1 MLHLYLGEAVSSG
14 EACKELVRRSL
25 ESSRLPYLTV
35 TPTFSTRPVHGYLS
49 GEHFTCWRCA
59 LEFPE
64 AEPQACEVWTR
75 VMGYF
80 RPVSSFNIGK
90 TGEYHDRTAITEAAA
105 DLVPQADEAAPAA
118 AELQIA
124 GLVGYPPATGPG
136 SSPRQF
142 SQGCPGNARTATIPP
157 SSTPASRERS
167 RGRRWRRS
175 WTSARLLDGV
185 VFSGGEP
192 TRQLALIDAIRRV
205 RSAGYGVGL
214 HTGGAYPTRLAAI
227 LPLVDW
233 VGLDIKAMPDQFD
246 AITRTRGGALPAFRS
261 LDLVLESGVD
271 VQVRTTVDPTVMG
284 EDDVA
289 RLTVHLA
296 ERGVGEH
303 VIQTVRAEG
312 PPDTEALARLGAG
325 RLIGK
330 CQSDARENRRRRG
343 VAPPVLEC

>member
-1 MLHLYLGEAVSSG
+1 M
-14 EACKELVRRSL
+14 RR
-25 ESSRLPYLTV
+25 
-35 TPTFSTRPVHGYLS
+35 
-49 GEHFTCWRCA
+49 
-59 LEFPE
+59 
-64 AEPQACEVWTR
+64 
-75 VMGYF
+75 
-80 RPVSSFNIGK
+80 
-90 TGEYHDRTAITEAAA
+90 
-105 DLVPQADEAAPAA
+105 APAA

-124 GLVGYPPATGPG
+124 GLVGYSTCDWPGKLAATV
-136 SSPRQF
+136 F
-142 SQGCPGNARTATIPP
+142 LQGCPWQCTYCHNPTLIDPRIP
-157 SSTPASRERS
+157 
-167 RGRRWRRS
+167 GKVS
-175 WTSARLLDGV
+175 WTEVAALLERRRGLLDGV

-261 LDLVLESGVD
+261 LDLVLESGVE

-289 RLTVHLA
+289 RLTAHLTD
-296 ERGVGEH
+296 RGVGEH

-312 PPDTEALARLGAG
+312 ATPEYQEALARL
-325 RLIGK
+325 R
-330 CQSDARENRRRRG
+330 SG
-343 VAPPVLEC
+343 VS